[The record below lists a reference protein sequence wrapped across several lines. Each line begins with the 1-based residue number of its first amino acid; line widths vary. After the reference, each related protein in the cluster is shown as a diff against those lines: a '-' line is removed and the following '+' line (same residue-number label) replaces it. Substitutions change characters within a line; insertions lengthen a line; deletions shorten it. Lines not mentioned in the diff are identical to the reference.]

1 MKVNHLTPDM
11 AVSSQITAND
21 IMALKEAG
29 FRTIICNRPNGESTN
44 QPLFAEIE
52 IVAKRAGM
60 GVFYLPVA
68 PGRPSVEQTRQ
79 FGALLASQPA
89 PVLAYCRSGMRSA
102 SMWALAQK
110 DRLPPADIVGM
121 AKEAGYDLTFHHR
134 GKAGW

>member
-11 AVSSQITAND
+11 TVSSQITGND
-21 IMALKEAG
+21 MTALKEPG
-29 FRTIICNRPNGESTN
+29 LRTPMWHRPSGESTN

-68 PGRPSVEQTRQ
+68 PGRPPVEQTRQ
-79 FGALLASQPA
+79 FGALLASQPT

-121 AKEAGYDLTFHHR
+121 
-134 GKAGW
+134 